1 MENGTVEGSTTGEPR
16 ASETGNGELKG
27 PATGLTDK
35 EQEGLQSFV
44 KQCREAG
51 LLDRPAGL
59 SEEDTLDG
67 LLDDATLLRFL
78 AARSFD
84 APGALKQFKEAQ
96 AIRSSAKTSEAYDSI
111 DIDDFEYLRGIY
123 PHWSG
128 QRTKR
133 GLPICLLDAASLDGA
148 NLTKYRS
155 YSASQNTCRAITSLD
170 YLTRFALPLCN
181 MMTDRP
187 EPSKPVPGAVYLAD
201 IANASLR
208 QAWALRGYAQSTSA
222 LLATCYPEVVD
233 RIYVLNAPPF
243 FPRIWAFLKGWFDP
257 KTADKLVIVPPA
269 DVLSTLLK
277 EIDIECIPERYGG
290 KSRDEHGLV
299 PLVSG
304 LKELLGVDELP
315 EGPIKW
321 TMHEGKRTAVAVGVK
336 GGEARREIIGPRNGV
351 ETPITEKDIP
361 EKDAAETTSTEKTDT
376 NKADIEKNVAEKDIE
391 KSAIEISEIE
401 TRAIEVT
408 A

>member
-1 MENGTVEGSTTGEPR
+1 MENGKTEGSTAGEPKTN
-16 ASETGNGELKG
+16 ETGSGELN
-27 PATGLTDK
+27 ASVAGLT
-35 EQEGLQSFV
+35 EQEQESFQSFV
-44 KQCREAG
+44 KECREAG
-51 LLDRPAGL
+51 LLERPAGL
-59 SEEDTLDG
+59 TEEDTVDG
-67 LLDDATLLRFL
+67 LHDDITLLRFL
-78 AARSFD
+78 SARSFD
-84 APGALKQFKEAQ
+84 VPGALKQFKEAQ
-96 AIRSSAKTSEAYDSI
+96 AIRSSANTSEAYDSI

-133 GLPICLLDAASLDGA
+133 GLPICLLDAASLDGQ

-155 YSASQNTCRAITSLD
+155 YSATQNTCRAITSLD
-170 YLTRFALPLCN
+170 YLTRFALPLCS

-187 EPSKPVPGAVYLAD
+187 EPEKPVSGAVYLAD

-208 QAWALRGYAQSTSA
+208 QAWGLRGYAQSTSA

-233 RIYVLNAPPF
+233 RIYVLNAPPY
-243 FPRIWAFLKGWFDP
+243 FPKIWAFLKGWFDP

-269 DVLSTLLK
+269 DVLSTLLDV
-277 EIDIECIPERYGG
+277 IDIECIPERYGG

-315 EGPIKW
+315 DGPIKW
-321 TMHEGKRTAVAVGVK
+321 TMHEGKRTAVAVGVR
-336 GGEARREIIGPRNGV
+336 GGEARKESGSENKDV
-351 ETPITEKDIP
+351 EKENIEKQEVDKKDVEKKDI
-361 EKDAAETTSTEKTDT
+361 ERE
-376 NKADIEKNVAEKDIE
+376 DIEKNGMET
-391 KSAIEISEIE
+391 EIVK
-401 TRAIEVT
+401 ADVIEVT